1 MAFALTFRAFD
12 AAFTDADLK
21 TIARGIDRKRAAG
34 SDLNPKGTL
43 LKNADEPITRFTVP
57 SSGVK

>member
-1 MAFALTFRAFD
+1 MAFAMTLRAFD
-12 AAFTDADLK
+12 AALTDVDLE

-34 SDLNPKGTL
+34 KVLNPKGAL

-57 SSGVK
+57 FPDVK

>member
-1 MAFALTFRAFD
+1 MAFSLTFRAFD
-12 AAFTDADLK
+12 GALTDADVE

-34 SDLNPKGTL
+34 SILNPKGAL

-57 SSGVK
+57 FPDVK